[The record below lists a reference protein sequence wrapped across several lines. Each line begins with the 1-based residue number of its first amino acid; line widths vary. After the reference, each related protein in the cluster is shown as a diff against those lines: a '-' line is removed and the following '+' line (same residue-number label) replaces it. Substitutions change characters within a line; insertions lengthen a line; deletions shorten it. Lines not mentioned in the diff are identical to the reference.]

1 VTRHVPAGGSET
13 ERLTKEFDADPK
25 GGLIKPL
32 LFDADR
38 IVSTVTGGI
47 TDRIGSFATDRM
59 IDIGATLILMVLG
72 VAITTVGVLRIFA
85 AGADTKTGRAA
96 LGVASLAASA
106 KTGGKF

>member
-1 VTRHVPAGGSET
+1 MD
-13 ERLTKEFDADPK
+13 RLTREFYADPK
-25 GGLIKPL
+25 GSLREPIIGDPDTLVAGITN
-32 LFDADR
+32 R
-38 IVSTVTGGI
+38 IVE
-47 TDRIGSFATDRM
+47 FASNRM

-96 LGVASLAASA
+96 LGVASIAASA